1 MTWFECPLAE
11 TPANYAA
18 IKRLR
23 AKANAAGMR
32 LAGAELFI
40 GAAGFKPLL
49 EQGLYDVVM
58 PDVKY
63 AGGLAECLR
72 IAELAARHGTAVSLH
87 NPSGPV
93 CHAHSVHLSAALEGS
108 ERLEYQHGETPAIL
122 RDRAGARSAGRGKRG
137 AARAVRHQGRL
148 CMRLAFVSLL
158 FLCSIAA
165 AQTFP
170 SKPIRVI
177 VPSPPG
183 DGSDVVA
190 RLIGE
195 KLTAAWGQ
203 QIVVDNRTGAGG
215 RIGTEAASKAAP
227 DGYTWIMAN
236 AGSHG
241 INGGLY
247 RNLPY
252 DLEKD
257 FAPITQIMRAPNA
270 LVVSPSLGVAS
281 VAELIALLKKNP
293 GKYSYGSGGNGSS
306 AHLSAELFKS
316 MAGVDIVHIPYK
328 GATLAL
334 TDLIA
339 GNVVMFM
346 GNLPPSM
353 GHIKAGR
360 IKALAVTTLA
370 RSKFVPELPT
380 VDESGLKGFETVAW
394 FGLLAPAGT
403 PAAVISKTRD
413 EVARILQT
421 EELRARIDSLGGEP
435 VGNTPQEFAAIIRAD
450 IAKWRRVV
458 DQAGIKVD

>member
-1 MTWFECPLAE
+1 
-11 TPANYAA
+11 
-18 IKRLR
+18 
-23 AKANAAGMR
+23 MR
-32 LAGAELFI
+32 
-40 GAAGFKPLL
+40 
-49 EQGLYDVVM
+49 
-58 PDVKY
+58 
-63 AGGLAECLR
+63 
-72 IAELAARHGTAVSLH
+72 S
-87 NPSGPV
+87 
-93 CHAHSVHLSAALEGS
+93 
-108 ERLEYQHGETPAIL
+108 
-122 RDRAGARSAGRGKRG
+122 
-137 AARAVRHQGRL
+137 
-148 CMRLAFVSLL
+148 LAFLVLL
-158 FLCSIAA
+158 VAAPLAA
-165 AQTFP
+165 AQSFP

-183 DGSDVVA
+183 DGSDLMA

-195 KLTAAWGQ
+195 KLSAAWGQ
-203 QIVVDNRTGAGG
+203 QVVVDNRPGAGG
-215 RIGTEAASKAAP
+215 RIGTEVAAKAPA

-270 LVVSPSLGVAS
+270 LVVSPSLGVKN

-306 AHLSAELFKS
+306 AHLSAELFKH
-316 MAGVDIVHIPYK
+316 MAGVDVVHIPYK

-339 GNVVMFM
+339 GNIAMFM

-360 IKALAVTTLA
+360 IQALAVTTLT
-370 RSKFVPELPT
+370 RSKLVPELPT
-380 VDESGLKGFETVAW
+380 VDEAGLKGFETVAW
-394 FGLLAPAGT
+394 FGLLAPGGT
-403 PAAVISKTRD
+403 PAEIVSRTRE
-413 EVARILQT
+413 EVARIT
-421 EELRARIDSLGGEP
+421 HTPELRARIESLGGEP

-458 DQAGIKVD
+458 DAANIKVD

>member
-1 MTWFECPLAE
+1 
-11 TPANYAA
+11 
-18 IKRLR
+18 
-23 AKANAAGMR
+23 MR
-32 LAGAELFI
+32 WLLLSFLF
-40 GAAGFKPLL
+40 
-49 EQGLYDVVM
+49 
-58 PDVKY
+58 
-63 AGGLAECLR
+63 C
-72 IAELAARHGTAVSLH
+72 
-87 NPSGPV
+87 
-93 CHAHSVHLSAALEGS
+93 SAAL
-108 ERLEYQHGETPAIL
+108 
-122 RDRAGARSAGRGKRG
+122 
-137 AARAVRHQGRL
+137 
-148 CMRLAFVSLL
+148 
-158 FLCSIAA
+158 

-170 SKPIRVI
+170 AKPIRVI

-183 DGSDVVA
+183 DGSDVMA
-190 RLIGE
+190 RLIGD

-203 QIVVDNRTGAGG
+203 QVVVDNRPGAGG
-215 RIGTEAASKAAP
+215 RIGTEAAAKAPA

-270 LVVSPSLGVAS
+270 LVVSPTLGVSS

-328 GATLAL
+328 GASMAL
-334 TDLIA
+334 NDLIT

-346 GNLPPSM
+346 GNLPPAM

-360 IKALAVTTLA
+360 IRALAVTTRT

-380 VDESGLKGFETVAW
+380 IDESGLKGFETVAW
-394 FGLLAPAGT
+394 FGLIAPAGT
-403 PAAVISKTRD
+403 PAEIIGKTRD

-421 EELRARIDSLGGEP
+421 PELRERIDALGGEP

-458 DQAGIKVD
+458 DQAGIKAD

>member
-1 MTWFECPLAE
+1 MRFLALILALLAPL
-11 TPANYAA
+11 
-18 IKRLR
+18 
-23 AKANAAGMR
+23 
-32 LAGAELFI
+32 
-40 GAAGFKPLL
+40 
-49 EQGLYDVVM
+49 
-58 PDVKY
+58 
-63 AGGLAECLR
+63 
-72 IAELAARHGTAVSLH
+72 
-87 NPSGPV
+87 
-93 CHAHSVHLSAALEGS
+93 
-108 ERLEYQHGETPAIL
+108 
-122 RDRAGARSAGRGKRG
+122 
-137 AARAVRHQGRL
+137 
-148 CMRLAFVSLL
+148 
-158 FLCSIAA
+158 AA

-170 SKPIRVI
+170 AKPIRVI

-183 DGSDVVA
+183 DGSDVMA

-203 QIVVDNRTGAGG
+203 QVVVDNRPGAGG
-215 RIGTEAASKAAP
+215 RIGTEVAAKAAP
-227 DGYTWIMAN
+227 DGYSWIMAN

-270 LVVSPSLGVAS
+270 LVVSPSLGVKN

-306 AHLSAELFKS
+306 AHLSAELFKH
-316 MAGVDIVHIPYK
+316 MAGVDVVHVPYK

-339 GNVVMFM
+339 GNIAMFM
-346 GNLPPSM
+346 GNLPPAM

-360 IKALAVTTLA
+360 IQALAVTTLK
-370 RSKFVPELPT
+370 RSALVPELPT
-380 VDESGLKGFETVAW
+380 VDEAGLKGFETVAW

-403 PAAVISKTRD
+403 PGEVIARTRD
-413 EVARILQT
+413 EVARIT
-421 EELRARIDSLGGEP
+421 HTPELRARIEALGGEP
-435 VGNTPQEFAAIIRAD
+435 VGNTPPEFAAIIRAD

-458 DQAGIKVD
+458 DAANIKVD